1 MNSIDAELEFDFKG
15 ERFSPRVTIDLD
27 AYFQAGR
34 DIVYIYD
41 MLATSIGIDEH
52 RHEYDVMVMQDV
64 VFSHPQGYAQG
75 FVHDG
80 QVDWQGLKQA
90 WQTNIEK
97 SEHDEVLELAKS
109 YFSEQEL
116 ADNPKLLQALT
127 QVYKQNKKS

>member
-90 WQTNIEK
+90 WQSKHEQDDILT
-97 SEHDEVLELAKS
+97 LAKS
-109 YFSEQEL
+109 HFSEQEI
-116 ADNPKLLQALT
+116 ADHPKLLQALT
-127 QVYKQNKKS
+127 QAYKQNKKA

>member
-15 ERFSPRVTIDLD
+15 ERFSPCVTIDLD
-27 AYFQAGR
+27 AYFQADK
-34 DIVYIYD
+34 DITYIYD
-41 MLATSIGIDEH
+41 LLAQSIGLNEH
-52 RHEYDVMVMQDV
+52 RHEYDVMVMHDV
-64 VFSHPQGYAQG
+64 VFSQPQGFAQG

-109 YFSEQEL
+109 HFSEQEL

-127 QVYKQNKKS
+127 LAYKQNKKA

>member
-15 ERFSPRVTIDLD
+15 ERFSPHVTIDLD
-27 AYFQAGR
+27 AYFQADR

-90 WQTNIEK
+90 WQVEL
-97 SEHDEVLELAKS
+97 EQEEVLALAKS
-109 YFSEQEL
+109 HFTEQEL

-127 QVYKQNKKS
+127 QAYKQNKKA